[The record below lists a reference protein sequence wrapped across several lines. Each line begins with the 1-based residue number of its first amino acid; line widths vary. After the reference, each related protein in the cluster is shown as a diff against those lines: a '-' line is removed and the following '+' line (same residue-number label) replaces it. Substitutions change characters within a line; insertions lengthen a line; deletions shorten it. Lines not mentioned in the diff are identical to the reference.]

1 MTHYH
6 TEQGCFAS
14 QQDRLA
20 NDRHLSIVAG
30 RKTKVR
36 REKNQGCA
44 KENNADAKA

>member
-1 MTHYH
+1 MAGTSPAMTPERWFDM
-6 TEQGCFAS
+6 TGTQS
-14 QQDRLA
+14 
-20 NDRHLSIVAG
+20 SIVAG